1 MLSPFEK
8 INQFITKYPFVIG
21 CILIVMILIGIY
33 GATGV
38 SMNTT
43 IQTPDKTDHASYV
56 YQDYRDN
63 FQTNSIVLMVQASD
77 VRDVDVM
84 KCVTAFEEILR
95 QQNGVENVESIYDL
109 ILSYSGG
116 VVPENQAV
124 LDELFS
130 KIPESVLAKSMPNNQ
145 LLLVKIDPTIGMTDE
160 NQQILLDTLANL
172 LPLANAPPGV
182 TLTFTGS
189 DDHRSCS
196 VVPSR
201 PLHTSVHRFCG
212 DRSSDDVWYHGSVP
226 DPAVDGDDGRPAD
239 SSRNRY

>member
-145 LLLVKIDPTIGMTDE
+145 LLLVKIDPTIGGGKSW
-160 NQQILLDTLANL
+160 Q
-172 LPLANAPPGV
+172 
-182 TLTFTGS
+182 
-189 DDHRSCS
+189 
-196 VVPSR
+196 
-201 PLHTSVHRFCG
+201 
-212 DRSSDDVWYHGSVP
+212 
-226 DPAVDGDDGRPAD
+226 
-239 SSRNRY
+239 

>member
-8 INQFITKYPFVIG
+8 INQFITKYPFIIG

-56 YQDYRDN
+56 YQNYLDN
-63 FQTNSIVLMVQASD
+63 FQTNSIVLMVQTGD
-77 VRDVDVM
+77 VRDVNVM
-84 KCVTAFEEILR
+84 KCVTA
-95 QQNGVENVESIYDL
+95 VESIYDL

-182 TLTFTGS
+182 TLTFTGTAALHKDMGASLGS
-189 DDHRSCS
+189 D
-196 VVPSR
+196 VV
-201 PLHTSVHRFCG
+201 
-212 DRSSDDVWYHGSVP
+212 
-226 DPAVDGDDGRPAD
+226 
-239 SSRNRY
+239 

>member
-77 VRDVDVM
+77 VREVFM
-84 KCVTAFEEILR
+84 I
-95 QQNGVENVESIYDL
+95 
-109 ILSYSGG
+109 
-116 VVPENQAV
+116 
-124 LDELFS
+124 
-130 KIPESVLAKSMPNNQ
+130 
-145 LLLVKIDPTIGMTDE
+145 
-160 NQQILLDTLANL
+160 
-172 LPLANAPPGV
+172 
-182 TLTFTGS
+182 
-189 DDHRSCS
+189 
-196 VVPSR
+196 
-201 PLHTSVHRFCG
+201 
-212 DRSSDDVWYHGSVP
+212 
-226 DPAVDGDDGRPAD
+226 
-239 SSRNRY
+239 

>member
-172 LPLANAPPGV
+172 LRRCTRIWGQVLAVMSEDFSA
-182 TLTFTGS
+182 L
-189 DDHRSCS
+189 
-196 VVPSR
+196 
-201 PLHTSVHRFCG
+201 RFF
-212 DRSSDDVWYHGSVP
+212 
-226 DPAVDGDDGRPAD
+226 
-239 SSRNRY
+239 